1 MRISRILY
9 YVGFIR
15 CVRCAAGYA
24 GCAAE
29 YAECAAG
36 LLLTDAQ
43 AVLQQEQEKQR
54 LDEASKLCMTNR
66 EMFEER
72 ERVAKYILDAPP
84 KEARIVQQQLNQALE
99 EYQNKPTNRLAKPIY
114 RSRAMATPS
123 ADA

>member
-36 LLLTDAQ
+36 YEGCASGYAGYATHQRVGDLTGLGFT
-43 AVLQQEQEKQR
+43 V
-54 LDEASKLCMTNR
+54 TH
-66 EMFEER
+66 
-72 ERVAKYILDAPP
+72 
-84 KEARIVQQQLNQALE
+84 IVE
-99 EYQNKPTNRLAKPIY
+99 IG
-114 RSRAMATPS
+114 
-123 ADA
+123 